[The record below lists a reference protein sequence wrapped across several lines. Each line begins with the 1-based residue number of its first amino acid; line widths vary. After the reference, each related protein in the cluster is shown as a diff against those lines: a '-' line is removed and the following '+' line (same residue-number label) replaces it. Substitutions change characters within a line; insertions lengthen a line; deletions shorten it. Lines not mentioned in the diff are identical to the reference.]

1 VLVSSELDEVLALAD
16 RVAVMFHGRMV
27 GPFEMPQT
35 KEAIGRLMAG
45 ADPAEVLDTGA
56 AG

>member
-1 VLVSSELDEVLALAD
+1 
-16 RVAVMFHGRMV
+16 
-27 GPFEMPQT
+27 MPQT